1 MSTITLHHGDVV
13 KQLKLLDDNSIDS
26 ILTDPPYNLSFM
38 GKSWD
43 NKGAPKE
50 FQSWCSEWGSEC
62 LRVLKQGGYILV
74 FGGTRTFHRVTSG
87 LEDAGFTIKDCLSW
101 NYGTGFPKSHNISKA
116 IDKVGGDSKFLQ
128 HMAHSLKLARTTRN
142 MSLSDCDKL
151 FCDSSTN
158 WSWLEGRRHSINV
171 PTLEQQ
177 KRIVTEWPELEPIFS
192 NFNKRGKLIGQKT
205 HSRSGGEDW
214 AKKVGSQSQTSV
226 EQVFDNATTK
236 SELWD
241 GYGTGLKPAWEPI
254 ILAQKPF
261 KGTYAS
267 NVLNEGVG
275 ALNIDACR
283 VTVTDVETY
292 ENNRRGFHER
302 MKDDSARPYD
312 GGWKPNV
319 VEVGE
324 VKGRW
329 PANAIFQHH
338 PECSIVGNTTVKGS
352 IRKPTGKTLFD
363 ASGDKGRSVKW
374 NANNVKDTTVRGHGD
389 ENGNEQVAVWDC
401 HPQCPAHILDTQ
413 SGYSK
418 SSSSVRKNKKR
429 NEVNIYGG
437 GKGIPQIELQSPHSD
452 KGGASRFFYCP
463 KTAKK
468 EKTCEGSVENT
479 HPTVKPVGLLE
490 WVLKL
495 STPTAEA
502 MGRQPVILD
511 CFVGS
516 GSTAVAAHRLN
527 IDCIGIDTNADYLD
541 IAEQRLQNDW
551 RLTDNDVH
559 PEVKRV

>member
-1 MSTITLHHGDVV
+1 MSTITLREGDVIE
-13 KQLKLLDDNSIDS
+13 QLKLLEDNSIDS
-26 ILTDPPYNLSFM
+26 IITDPPYNLSFM
-38 GKSWD
+38 GKKWD

-50 FQSWCSEWGSEC
+50 FQQWCAEWGQEC
-62 LRVLKQGGYILV
+62 LRVLRNGGYILV

-116 IDKVGGDSKFLQ
+116 IDKLGGDPKFLK
-128 HMAHSLKLARTTRN
+128 HMAHSLKSARKSRN
-142 MSLSDCDKL
+142 MSISECDKL

-158 WSWLEGRRHSINV
+158 WSWLEGRRESINI

-177 KRIVTEWPELEPIFS
+177 KRIVKEWPELEPIFS
-192 NFNKRGKLIGQKT
+192 NFNKKGELKGQKK

-214 AKKVGSQSQTSV
+214 AKKVGSQSQATV
-226 EQVFDNATTK
+226 EQLYDNATPA

-267 NVLNEGVG
+267 NVLNQGVG
-275 ALNIDACR
+275 ALNIDSCR
-283 VTVTDVETY
+283 ITVTDVTTY

-302 MKDDSARPYD
+302 MKNDSARPYE
-312 GGWKPNV
+312 GGWKPNT
-319 VEVGE
+319 VEVE
-324 VKGRW
+324 ENKGRW

-338 PECSIVGNTTVKGS
+338 PDCQVVGNAKIKGS
-352 IRKPTGKTLFD
+352 IRKPTGKPLFD
-363 ASGDKGRSVKW
+363 DTGNADRSVQW

-389 ENGNEQVAVWDC
+389 EIVPVWEC
-401 HPQCPAHILDTQ
+401 HADCPAHILDNQ
-413 SGYSK
+413 SGVSK
-418 SSSSVRKNKKR
+418 SSDAVRRNKREDKKLTM
-429 NEVNIYGG
+429 G
-437 GKGIPQIELQSPHSD
+437 GKIHAKGGSETHGFKD

-468 EKTCEGSVENT
+468 EKTCNGLVENT
-479 HPTVKPVGLLE
+479 HPTVKPIGLIE

-495 STPTAEA
+495 STPQGQA
-502 MGRQPVILD
+502 MGRNPVVLD
-511 CFVGS
+511 CFLGS
-516 GSTAVAAHRLN
+516 GTTAVAAHRQN
-527 IDCIGIDTNADYLD
+527 IDCIGIDNNADYLD

-551 RLTDNDVH
+551 RLTEDAIS
-559 PEVKRV
+559 PIIKRV